1 MDDHLVRLPVVHKVD
16 DIRSGIG
23 CSSAL
28 VADDVQRTAETVADG
43 ELLPLGGYAR
53 FERELV
59 AQLAEAE
66 DVLDASFVGPRGGAG
81 VPRPA
86 ATTRMLRVAVDVRC
100 NAEWLDLVFEHIGKG
115 LRAVDGVDE

>member
-1 MDDHLVRLPVVHKVD
+1 MGFKYEVREVAPPAGYTFGVD
-16 DIRSGIG
+16 KYGFAF
-23 CSSAL
+23 SAAAQTQAQEFL
-28 VADDVQRTAETVADG
+28 RHAAQQ
-43 ELLPLGGYAR
+43 PAR
-53 FERELV
+53 R
-59 AQLAEAE
+59 
-66 DVLDASFVGPRGGAG
+66 AG